1 MNINQ
6 TSGHQPT
13 LFTFFT
19 NAKYHT
25 QLEDGCKA
33 ETIVTV
39 KWGRNSIYED
49 VSEDD
54 SEEGIEKAVSEGHE
68 DKSDHSTEIWAP
80 RPMNSKEDS
89 EDYF

>member
-1 MNINQ
+1 MSAAWVGRVGQ
-6 TSGHQPT
+6 
-13 LFTFFT
+13 
-19 NAKYHT
+19 
-25 QLEDGCKA
+25 EDSKNVIQNDS
-33 ETIVTV
+33 EKEV
-39 KWGRNSIYED
+39 SIYED

>member
-1 MNINQ
+1 MGRVGQEDSKNVIQND
-6 TSGHQPT
+6 SGKEVP
-13 LFTFFT
+13 
-19 NAKYHT
+19 
-25 QLEDGCKA
+25 
-33 ETIVTV
+33 
-39 KWGRNSIYED
+39 IYED

>member
-1 MNINQ
+1 MSAAWVGRVGQEDSKNVIQND
-6 TSGHQPT
+6 SG
-13 LFTFFT
+13 
-19 NAKYHT
+19 K
-25 QLEDGCKA
+25 E
-33 ETIVTV
+33 V
-39 KWGRNSIYED
+39 SIYED

-54 SEEGIEKAVSEGHE
+54 SEEGIEKAVSEGHD

>member
-1 MNINQ
+1 M
-6 TSGHQPT
+6 
-13 LFTFFT
+13 
-19 NAKYHT
+19 
-25 QLEDGCKA
+25 
-33 ETIVTV
+33 

>member
-1 MNINQ
+1 MSAAWVGRVGQ
-6 TSGHQPT
+6 
-13 LFTFFT
+13 
-19 NAKYHT
+19 
-25 QLEDGCKA
+25 EDSKNVIQNDS
-33 ETIVTV
+33 E
-39 KWGRNSIYED
+39 KELIYED

>member
-1 MNINQ
+1 MSAAWVGRVGQ
-6 TSGHQPT
+6 
-13 LFTFFT
+13 
-19 NAKYHT
+19 
-25 QLEDGCKA
+25 EDSKNVIQNDS
-33 ETIVTV
+33 EKEV
-39 KWGRNSIYED
+39 IYED

>member
-1 MNINQ
+1 MSAAWVGRVGQEDSKNVIQND
-6 TSGHQPT
+6 SG
-13 LFTFFT
+13 
-19 NAKYHT
+19 N
-25 QLEDGCKA
+25 E
-33 ETIVTV
+33 V
-39 KWGRNSIYED
+39 SIYED

>member
-1 MNINQ
+1 MSAAWVGRVGQEDSKNVIQND
-6 TSGHQPT
+6 SG
-13 LFTFFT
+13 
-19 NAKYHT
+19 K
-25 QLEDGCKA
+25 E
-33 ETIVTV
+33 V
-39 KWGRNSIYED
+39 SIYED

>member
-1 MNINQ
+1 MSAAWVGRVGQEDSKNVIQND
-6 TSGHQPT
+6 SG
-13 LFTFFT
+13 
-19 NAKYHT
+19 K
-25 QLEDGCKA
+25 E
-33 ETIVTV
+33 V
-39 KWGRNSIYED
+39 SIYED

-54 SEEGIEKAVSEGHE
+54 SEEEIEKAVSEGHE

>member
-1 MNINQ
+1 MGRVGQVWRVGQGDSKNIIQND
-6 TSGHQPT
+6 SG
-13 LFTFFT
+13 
-19 NAKYHT
+19 K
-25 QLEDGCKA
+25 E
-33 ETIVTV
+33 V
-39 KWGRNSIYED
+39 SIYED

>member
-1 MNINQ
+1 MSAAWVGRVGQ
-6 TSGHQPT
+6 
-13 LFTFFT
+13 
-19 NAKYHT
+19 
-25 QLEDGCKA
+25 EDSKNVIQNDS
-33 ETIVTV
+33 EKEV
-39 KWGRNSIYED
+39 IYED

-80 RPMNSKEDS
+80 RSMNSKEDS

>member
-1 MNINQ
+1 M
-6 TSGHQPT
+6 T
-13 LFTFFT
+13 LKRKF
-19 NAKYHT
+19 
-25 QLEDGCKA
+25 
-33 ETIVTV
+33 
-39 KWGRNSIYED
+39 YED